1 MGAYMRILRRNILSL
16 TTSWHTKQ
24 DEEMN
29 TVSSITRKRIE
40 AQGYLDLS
48 DASIAE
54 IGLWLRFSPAIC
66 AVWATIATYYESI
79 TALAVLIPLSA
90 LGAILPWHPFDAI
103 YNYGIRHILGT
114 ELLPRSQA
122 PRKFACMVATVW
134 LIATSWAFYS
144 GATILGYALGASL
157 AVAAAVPA
165 LTDFCIP
172 SFFYGLMFGKPKA
185 FDVDKA

>member
-1 MGAYMRILRRNILSL
+1 
-16 TTSWHTKQ
+16 
-24 DEEMN
+24 MN
-29 TVSSITRKRIE
+29 TVSTTTRKRIE
-40 AQGYLDLS
+40 AQGYLGLS
-48 DASIAE
+48 DASISE
-54 IGLWLRFSPAIC
+54 VGLWLRFSPAIC
-66 AVWATIATYYESI
+66 TVWVAIATYFESV
-79 TALAVLIPLSA
+79 TALVILIPLSA

-134 LIATSWAFYS
+134 LVATSWAFYS

-157 AVAAAVPA
+157 AVAASVPTV
-165 LTDFCIP
+165 TDFCIP

-185 FDVDKA
+185 DDVDKA